1 MLATSCLN
9 SQKLIG
15 QIINWS
21 LQLSEKYTIVPSL
34 LQSGSQS
41 SFTGNKKCS
50 ILHSQFITF
59 SLVEYGVKINSKP
72 LCYSQCLSLFT
83 WKLSLLQMKP
93 AFLIYLYICVS
104 HMVRRYARSLANCTT
119 LQFCGDSQFFQRLFK
134 VHSSPTKM
142 QSPAKSSW
150 NKKCAEN
157 TKYYRPY

>member
-1 MLATSCLN
+1 MFHIEFIHYQSMLATSCLN

-104 HMVRRYARSLANCTT
+104 HMVQRYASSLCK
-119 LQFCGDSQFFQRLFK
+119 LH
-134 VHSSPTKM
+134 HSSVLWRFPIFSK
-142 QSPAKSSW
+142 AI
-150 NKKCAEN
+150 
-157 TKYYRPY
+157 